1 MSKDDPKHDFKFE
14 VLQEQVATE
23 DLFEEKTHER
33 VASTL
38 DELIRS
44 TKQGLTIGLEG
55 GWGSGKST
63 VTNLLKDK
71 LSDED
76 DKTLFFV
83 FDAWAHD
90 GDPLRKIFLESLII
104 SIDPEQKDEKLNNLK
119 EEVSARKKTVT
130 VKTERSAS
138 RLGKLLSLFALVIPV
153 GAALLSAVEYDKLVS
168 PWADQAGSLHWPFFL
183 GILLSLAPI
192 WLVLWWCFW
201 GEEDQKGNRKWDFIE
216 SESEENYTQDITEDG
231 ERTSIEFEKFFKD
244 ILCYVFEPSSKY
256 KFERAIIVVDNLDRV
271 EAEYAQNVWSTL
283 QTFFQHRT
291 SSLNGFDEK
300 WNQQLWFLIPHD
312 REGIQRIWH
321 NPNTSDESVNQ
332 EISSS
337 FMEKC
342 FQINVEVP
350 PPVMSTWIEYFK
362 RCVQKSLT
370 GWSENH
376 KDEYINS
383 YIQCMSKLDTSP
395 SPRQIH
401 THINRAG
408 VLALQWKDEFSAEAY
423 CLYSLCRRDMTE
435 SEFRQ
440 QLLNDGVP
448 SSYPTIRSANS
459 VKAELAGLLFGV
471 KAEKGMQLLLS
482 PEIRECMKEGNG
494 EKLHDL
500 SEIHKEAFWLV
511 LRASKTNWLPT
522 IDHVDDYKL
531 CVIEAIYKGFANE
544 KNMFTEFVA
553 TIQDVMV
560 STIDRWK
567 LDEYSFAE
575 DIKYLVE
582 LSENKE
588 QLLND
593 LEQGIRK
600 RIVACTKDEKFKSEE
615 FTSLKELEELLNELG
630 KALVRKHYPSLDYKK
645 WQTWLQATSAKGV
658 YFTSILP
665 KKDVFEQLVNN
676 SGFNQT
682 HLNEPVFKALT
693 ETFKIYSEQ
702 KVWGNLVENLI
713 SWFNIQNRDYE
724 CNDVYDFAIEVITA
738 TSLDEKKKLKSAVSE
753 APFWMAAVHS
763 QPKTN
768 PALPILVAISDHK
781 FRENSNISATIG
793 NYFDSL
799 TEPKA
804 LESIYKRFKN
814 AKELWAIWSLAV
826 SDENEFARQIIR
838 TSDQAELFK
847 IGASRVDEIS
857 WKDDEEAKLIVE
869 KLSLNGAFASVIAS
883 AEKDP
888 CLYGDNLYMFNQY
901 GDENIRSEITA
912 ILEKTT
918 REQWIKALSEESKL
932 LKLIPVN
939 SSNFAKAWC
948 EYIIKIIK
956 GEVEEP
962 STESLNYI
970 VELRERVVDLEKL
983 YIPQLT
989 KAFFESTE
997 NISEKAF
1004 NAFSSLFNK
1013 GVGTTEQHI
1022 LEQRLSDWIEYQKM
1036 ERVNWLINSDIK
1048 FNETPSQ
1055 TLIADVTTKI
1065 KHSVGDEL
1073 SLYQSLNEKLGL
1085 NIQIAEVE
1093 PEGNTGE

>member
-1 MSKDDPKHDFKFE
+1 M
-14 VLQEQVATE
+14 
-23 DLFEEKTHER
+23 
-33 VASTL
+33 
-38 DELIRS
+38 
-44 TKQGLTIGLEG
+44 
-55 GWGSGKST
+55 
-63 VTNLLKDK
+63 
-71 LSDED
+71 
-76 DKTLFFV
+76 
-83 FDAWAHD
+83 
-90 GDPLRKIFLESLII
+90 
-104 SIDPEQKDEKLNNLK
+104 
-119 EEVSARKKTVT
+119 
-130 VKTERSAS
+130 
-138 RLGKLLSLFALVIPV
+138 
-153 GAALLSAVEYDKLVS
+153 
-168 PWADQAGSLHWPFFL
+168 
-183 GILLSLAPI
+183 
-192 WLVLWWCFW
+192 
-201 GEEDQKGNRKWDFIE
+201 
-216 SESEENYTQDITEDG
+216 
-231 ERTSIEFEKFFKD
+231 
-244 ILCYVFEPSSKY
+244 
-256 KFERAIIVVDNLDRV
+256 
-271 EAEYAQNVWSTL
+271 
-283 QTFFQHRT
+283 
-291 SSLNGFDEK
+291 
-300 WNQQLWFLIPHD
+300 
-312 REGIQRIWH
+312 
-321 NPNTSDESVNQ
+321 
-332 EISSS
+332 
-337 FMEKC
+337 
-342 FQINVEVP
+342 
-350 PPVMSTWIEYFK
+350 
-362 RCVQKSLT
+362 
-370 GWSENH
+370 
-376 KDEYINS
+376 
-383 YIQCMSKLDTSP
+383 
-395 SPRQIH
+395 
-401 THINRAG
+401 
-408 VLALQWKDEFSAEAY
+408 ALQWKDEFSAEAY

-448 SSYPTIRSANS
+448 SSYPTIRSASS

-482 PEIRECMKEGNG
+482 PEIRECMKEGSG

-544 KNMFTEFVA
+544 KNMVTEFVA

-575 DIKYLVE
+575 NLKYLVE
-582 LSENKE
+582 LSQNKE

-630 KALVRKHYPSLDYKK
+630 TPLAKKHYPSIDLKK
-645 WQTWLQATSAKGV
+645 WQSWLQATSAKGV

-702 KVWGNLVENLI
+702 KVWKNLVENLI

-738 TSLDEKKKLKSAVSE
+738 TSLDEKKKLKSTVSD

-799 TEPKA
+799 TEQKA
-804 LESIYKRFKN
+804 LEAIYKRFKN

-826 SDENEFARQIIR
+826 SEENEFARQIIR

-847 IGASRVDEIS
+847 VGASRVDEIS

-869 KLSLNGAFASVIAS
+869 KLSLNGAFASVVAS

-918 REQWIKALSEESKL
+918 RDQWIKALSEESKL

-948 EYIIKIIK
+948 EYIINIIK

-962 STESLNYI
+962 SPESLNYI

-989 KAFFESTE
+989 KAFFESTDS
-997 NISEKAF
+997 ISEKAF
-1004 NAFSSLFNK
+1004 NAFSSLLNK

-1022 LEQRLSDWIEYQKM
+1022 LEQRLSDWIEYQKV

-1055 TLIADVTTKI
+1055 TLIADVTTKL